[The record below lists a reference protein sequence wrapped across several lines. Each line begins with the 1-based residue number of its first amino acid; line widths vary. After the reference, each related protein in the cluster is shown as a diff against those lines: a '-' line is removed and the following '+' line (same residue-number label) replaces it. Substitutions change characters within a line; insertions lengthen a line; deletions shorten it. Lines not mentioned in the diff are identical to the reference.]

1 MRQSTI
7 DKIDRIRDW
16 LEQRLDGAEPGDRL
30 PTVKALMRRH
40 GTAQRTVEQ
49 ALRPL
54 LDAGRLRAQPGVGL
68 IVAGEEVAVEEERW
82 EGDLLVLY
90 RISDSRLAR
99 SVLQQ
104 MEQRLKARGR
114 TVLQIG
120 YSSEG
125 QALEVLGRM
134 GRFKACLI
142 QLHFE
147 VVSIEFLAALR
158 RHARSIILD
167 GVSAVG
173 INADAIGTNWREALS
188 IAFRTLQDHGHARIG
203 FLTSGHEARQIAM
216 ARREFQLL
224 CRWLPDPEANW
235 LIEMDTLPGDT
246 QIGDITA
253 ALGPLRDGD
262 GRLPF
267 TGLIAWGIVEGFVL
281 ERALT
286 DMGQS
291 IGNELSV
298 LLLGSTDFP
307 SEHVRRFDVVGNSQ
321 SEKLDT
327 FERVI
332 VERLEDRGGTPT
344 VHYLPIGHVVHGSVV
359 RLDPDWV

>member
-16 LEQRLDGAEPGDRL
+16 LEQRLADAEPGDRL
-30 PTVKALMRRH
+30 PTIKALMREHR
-40 GTAQRTVEQ
+40 TAQRAVEKAVQ
-49 ALRPL
+49 PL
-54 LDAGRLRAQPGVGL
+54 IEAGRLQAQPGVGL
-68 IVAGEEVAVEEERW
+68 IVAEPQSSLDEEQW

-99 SVLQQ
+99 SVLQEI
-104 MEQRLKARGR
+104 EQRLKAHDR

-120 YSSEG
+120 YSSEA
-125 QALEVLGRM
+125 QALDVLARM

-142 QLHFE
+142 QIHFE
-147 VVSIEFLAALR
+147 VVSIEFLAALKH
-158 RHARSIILD
+158 HARSVIVD

-188 IAFRTLQDHGHARIG
+188 IAFRTLQDCGHTRIG
-203 FLTSGHEARQIAM
+203 FLTSGHGARQIAM
-216 ARREFQLL
+216 ARQEFRLL
-224 CRWLPDPEANW
+224 CGWLPDPTASW
-235 LIEMDTLPGDT
+235 LIELDTLPGAT
-246 QIGDITA
+246 QIADITT
-253 ALGPLRDGD
+253 ALGPLRDAD

-267 TGLIAWGIVEGFVL
+267 TALIAWGIVEGFVL

-286 DMGQS
+286 DMSQS
-291 IGNELSV
+291 IGEELSV

-307 SEHVRRFDVVGNSQ
+307 SEHVRRFDVIGNSHR
-321 SEKLDT
+321 EKLDT

-332 VERLEDRGGTPT
+332 TNRIQCTDDAPN

-359 RLDPDWV
+359 QLGPD